1 MNIGAVSRAAWILL
15 LPFLIIF
22 CWPTFFFIKKKK
34 KKKKPKIN
42 FPENRIKAETLH
54 LFIFKLKTQ
63 N

>member
-1 MNIGAVSRAAWILL
+1 MDLASSFSHNFLLANI
-15 LPFLIIF
+15 
-22 CWPTFFFIKKKK
+22 FFYKKKKK

>member
-1 MNIGAVSRAAWILL
+1 MDLASSFSHNFLLANI
-15 LPFLIIF
+15 
-22 CWPTFFFIKKKK
+22 FFHKKQ